1 MAKGSPNINWKKHV
15 LEWQASGKSSK
26 AWCKENKIPCTT
38 FYGWKNRFKNSEI
51 ATFTEAKPEF
61 IELKDS
67 SLPDSGITLEYSD
80 IKIHLR
86 ADFDQVTLKQCLTC
100 LRGALC

>member
-1 MAKGSPNINWKKHV
+1 MAKGSPNMNWKKHV
-15 LEWQASGKSSK
+15 LEWQASSKSRK

-100 LRGALC
+100 LRGASC